1 VIYDW
6 DAPPA
11 GQDASGRAFWR
22 GAVFGALIEAV
33 LILAAVWALWGV
45 FG

>member
-1 VIYDW
+1 MIYNW

-11 GQDASGRAFWR
+11 RQDAPQAAFWR

-33 LILAAVWALWGV
+33 LILAAAWALWGI
-45 FG
+45 FR